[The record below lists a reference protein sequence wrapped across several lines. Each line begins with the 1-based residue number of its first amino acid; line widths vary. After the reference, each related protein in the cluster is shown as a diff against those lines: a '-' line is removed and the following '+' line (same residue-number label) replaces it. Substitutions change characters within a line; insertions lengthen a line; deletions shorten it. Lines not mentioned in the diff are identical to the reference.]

1 MVVVKRSIMTVYTN
15 PDNVDD
21 HRVRLVLAEKAIVN
35 LEVVYV
41 DPDNPPADLVELN
54 PELTTP
60 TLVDRGDLILHGDVG
75 VMTEYLDDRFPH
87 PPLMPAYPVQRAK
100 MKMMIKRIERDWY
113 SLVHR
118 LEANPNDQDA
128 KEKLVASLVKVRSAF
143 AEMPFFLSPD
153 LTLVD
158 CAIVPLLWRL
168 NSFDI
173 ELPETARPILDYA
186 DRMFKLKS
194 FQISLNEIEYDVQE
208 VDELETI

>member
-1 MVVVKRSIMTVYTN
+1 M
-15 PDNVDD
+15 
-21 HRVRLVLAEKAIVN
+21 
-35 LEVVYV
+35 
-41 DPDNPPADLVELN
+41 
-54 PELTTP
+54 
-60 TLVDRGDLILHGDVG
+60 
-75 VMTEYLDDRFPH
+75 
-87 PPLMPAYPVQRAK
+87 
-100 MKMMIKRIERDWY
+100 
-113 SLVHR
+113 
-118 LEANPNDQDA
+118 
-128 KEKLVASLVKVRSAF
+128 ASLVKVRSAF

-208 VDELETI
+208 VDELETL